1 MENDS
6 VRTTGSSTLV
16 DMWIDGKLRAITV
29 SREAIEAFLHLTPD
43 RAISMSDDDR
53 SEFVR
58 THLSLVVTSA
68 TAKLRNT
75 DAAAAA
81 VTLEGGD
88 LGGRPARQ
96 PRADDDG
103 ERRSGDRRK
112 GDRRKVNLGPPP
124 TGERRR

>member
-1 MENDS
+1 
-6 VRTTGSSTLV
+6 
-16 DMWIDGKLRAITV
+16 
-29 SREAIEAFLHLTPD
+29 
-43 RAISMSDDDR
+43 MSDDER

-58 THLSLVVTSA
+58 THLTLVVSAA
-68 TAKLRNT
+68 TAKLRST
-75 DAAAAA
+75 DAAAPS

-96 PRADDDG
+96 PSAEDG

-112 GDRRKVNLGPPP
+112 GDRRKVNRGPPP